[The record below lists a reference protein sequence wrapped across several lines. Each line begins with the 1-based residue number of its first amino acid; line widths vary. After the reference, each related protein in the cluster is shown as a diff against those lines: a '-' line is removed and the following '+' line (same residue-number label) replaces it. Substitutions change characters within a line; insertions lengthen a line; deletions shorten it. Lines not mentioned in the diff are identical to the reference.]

1 MSREVRSSG
10 GLGIGGVLFLIFVT
24 LKLAQLGVVADWS
37 WWWVT
42 SPLWITF
49 GLVFVVALI
58 AAAC

>member
-49 GLVFVVALI
+49 CLVFVVALI